1 MATHEAL
8 REDVMTLV
16 RHAAAEFRRARPNY
30 FDDRLAY
37 ETHGAPKL
45 DEAATAARY
54 ELHSILRIMRALGP
68 TYFMLSEIREG
79 EVPLPPEVGDGYD
92 GARSAYEHGDTV
104 LGKVDDDL
112 RARVTADIHAD
123 ARIAP
128 IYKQLIEIALTV
140 AFTAY
145 ARDYGGVVD
154 HDTPWG
160 VLNDLPI
167 VFPRLELDGASATL
181 ELTMPLREIASEHA
195 YVAKWESRRR
205 EGLERVVRVYPMLFA
220 EGRLFAYARSKGVQR
235 LVVAGDMRRGH
246 IRIGHGDREVRLDDE
261 AEARMVEQFWEP
273 SAELWGIFPNDD
285 DDRVW
290 GATLRAQ
297 LDFVRAASG
306 SHPQFAARD
315 SLPYP
320 RTLRAA
326 RSTAGRRPVRYDE

>member
-16 RHAAAEFRRARPNY
+16 RHLAGELRRAQPEL
-30 FDDRLAY
+30 F
-37 ETHGAPKL
+37 EGEPHGAPKL
-45 DEAATAARY
+45 NEAATAAMS
-54 ELHSILRIMRALGP
+54 ELHALRRMLRALV
-68 TYFMLSEIREG
+68 TTDFLEREL
-79 EVPLPPEVGDGYD
+79 EYPEAGDFGGDAYCEEYPEW
-92 GARSAYEHGDTV
+92 SSYEHGDTAM
-104 LGKVDDDL
+104 GKIDEDL

-140 AFTAY
+140 AFTGH
-145 ARDYGGVVD
+145 ARDDFGVAD
-154 HDTPWG
+154 HESPRG

-181 ELTMPLREIASEHA
+181 ELTMPLSEISSDHA

-220 EGRLFAYARSKGVQR
+220 EGRLFAFARSKGVER
-235 LVVAGDMRRGH
+235 LVVAGDMRSGRGA
-246 IRIGHGDREVRLDDE
+246 REVRLDDNE
-261 AEARMVEQFWEP
+261 AEARIVEQFWKP
-273 SAELWGIFPNDD
+273 SEALWGQFDHEPKGT
-285 DDRVW
+285 RV
-290 GATLRAQ
+290 ATEQDLWHAIVGAQ

-306 SHPQFAARD
+306 RHPQFAARA

-326 RSTAGRRPVRYDE
+326 RSTAGRRPARYDE